1 MSILCRI
8 RRAGFLAH
16 RKKKKNDD
24 IETIAE
30 ANHGL
35 EISFIVGLE
44 AIIHF

>member
-1 MSILCRI
+1 
-8 RRAGFLAH
+8 RAGCLAH

-35 EISFIVGLE
+35 EISFTVGLE